1 MALRTITSEP
11 RATDS
16 SPAAGRR
23 TELAAFLRSRRE
35 RIRPDEVGLPPGGR
49 RRTPGLRRE
58 EVAHLAGVG
67 VTWYTWLEQGRDI
80 NVSTQ
85 VLDAISRTLRLDR
98 LERNHLYTLAGVP
111 IAPGAVECSVLTRP
125 ALRILEQL
133 APYPASVLNRR
144 YDVLACNAAC
154 RKIFIDVDEIPVE
167 DRNLLWLVFT
177 VKQWN
182 CSFLDHD
189 DLHEALVAGFRANM
203 AQHIGEPAW
212 GDLVERL
219 LDASPEFSAWSRRT
233 CGSGRVPTSG
243 WPSTSPPTTRP
254 RPSCTSWSR
263 ADDGVRPHSPPAPPR
278 FRSSGP
284 CDPACRRSS
293 VPCGNGPASPHPSS
307 GWPVPARVT
316 ALGLCGPHQV
326 VTLHFSRGLVCRV
339 QPGRSARS
347 RQRRPAGRRTGL
359 VRRDR

>member
-144 YDVLACNAAC
+144 YDVLACNAAY
-154 RKIFIDVDEIPVE
+154 RKIFIDLDEIPVE

-219 LDASPEFSAWSRRT
+219 LDASPEFADLWSRHDVAGPGT
-233 CGSGRVPTSG
+233 RVKLVDSPDVG
-243 WPSTSPPTTRP
+243 VLRLEPSNLWVGQGADFRLAVYAP
-254 RPSCTSWSR
+254 
-263 ADDGVRPHSPPAPPR
+263 ADDETEAK
-278 FRSSGP
+278 
-284 CDPACRRSS
+284 
-293 VPCGNGPASPHPSS
+293 
-307 GWPVPARVT
+307 
-316 ALGLCGPHQV
+316 
-326 VTLHFSRGLVCRV
+326 LHKLVE
-339 QPGRSARS
+339 G
-347 RQRRPAGRRTGL
+347 
-359 VRRDR
+359 